1 MNTSYLIY
9 LLIMLIVP
17 LIVDF
22 NVKHTFKKYSKVGN
36 FRRLTSEQAARQIL
50 DSNGLYNT
58 KIEFK
63 RGNLSDCYDPRNNT
77 VYLSNSTY
85 NQISVAA
92 IGVAAHEC
100 GHACQ
105 HAENYTPIRIRTAIV
120 PVTNICSRFWYLVFL
135 AGVLFSNMT
144 IGTNLIFASIIMFA
158 AVVVFQ
164 IVTLPAELNAS
175 KRAMKTLESSGILES
190 DELPMARKVLSAA
203 AMTYVAGL
211 ALSILQLLRLVTMS
225 RRR

>member
-1 MNTSYLIY
+1 M
-9 LLIMLIVP
+9 
-17 LIVDF
+17 
-22 NVKHTFKKYSKVGN
+22 
-36 FRRLTSEQAARQIL
+36 
-50 DSNGLYNT
+50 
-58 KIEFK
+58 
-63 RGNLSDCYDPRNNT
+63 
-77 VYLSNSTY
+77 
-85 NQISVAA
+85 
-92 IGVAAHEC
+92 
-100 GHACQ
+100 
-105 HAENYTPIRIRTAIV
+105 
-120 PVTNICSRFWYLVFL
+120 FL

-175 KRAMKTLESSGILES
+175 KRAMKALESSGILES